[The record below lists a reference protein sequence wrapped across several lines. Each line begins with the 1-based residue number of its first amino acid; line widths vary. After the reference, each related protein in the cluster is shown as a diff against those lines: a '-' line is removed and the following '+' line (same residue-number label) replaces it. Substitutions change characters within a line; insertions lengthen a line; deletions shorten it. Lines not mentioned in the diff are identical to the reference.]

1 MSGIQSVFSNGWN
14 GVRNIFSIGVSAIQS
29 AFNFSLFSQGYRI
42 IDSLLSGLRSA
53 FRSVQSFVS
62 IIGPLIASNNGT
74 KSYDQHL
81 LIPAGGY
88 IMGGL
93 QKGLETNYGDV
104 QSFVSKIADNIA
116 GTSFNAPSLNTQ
128 RLDWQIS
135 QLNSNMRNTL
145 SANVDQRL
153 SLEKQPA
160 YIDLSLGG
168 TEYRPFVD
176 DISREQGKQAEFKRN
191 YKF

>member
-1 MSGIQSVFSNGWN
+1 
-14 GVRNIFSIGVSAIQS
+14 
-29 AFNFSLFSQGYRI
+29 
-42 IDSLLSGLRSA
+42 
-53 FRSVQSFVS
+53 
-62 IIGPLIASNNGT
+62 
-74 KSYDQHL
+74 
-81 LIPAGGY
+81 
-88 IMGGL
+88 
-93 QKGLETNYGDV
+93 
-104 QSFVSKIADNIA
+104 IA

-135 QLNSNMRNTL
+135 QLNSNMRNSL

-160 YIDLSLGG
+160 YIDLTLGG
-168 TEYRPFVD
+168 TEYRTFVD